1 MPTCLVT
8 RRIPGSAGAAS
19 GTTGT
24 SRPQFVAKTVARDQL
39 SDPSP
44 RRRCTT
50 MDADPSSTK
59 SASPSA
65 PTIASSVRARVAPL
79 VDLAGEP
86 THRLLGFSTCLLT
99 GRDDLPKV
107 VATLR
112 DGVNPGIDGDAERAA
127 GQLLDAASGALPSR
141 RGTRHGADD
150 TPFAPRLMPRSP
162 QRDQQQEHRAWSGW
176 WGGWGSNPRP
186 DGL

>member
-1 MPTCLVT
+1 VHDHG
-8 RRIPGSAGAAS
+8 RRS
-19 GTTGT
+19 
-24 SRPQFVAKTVARDQL
+24 QL
-39 SDPSP
+39 HEVGLTQRTDD
-44 RRRCTT
+44 RVE
-50 MDADPSSTK
+50 
-59 SASPSA
+59 
-65 PTIASSVRARVAPL
+65 VRARVAPL

-176 WGGWGSNPRP
+176 WGG
-186 DGL
+186 